1 MKAIDQRFP
10 VVLFVMPYKVVM
22 TFEAVV
28 EIVTIQIN
36 AVAQNMPVL
45 LFIGF
50 HFAVSE

>member
-1 MKAIDQRFP
+1 MKAIEQRFP

-28 EIVTIQIN
+28 EIVTIQIK

-45 LFIGF
+45 LFIML
-50 HFAVSE
+50 